1 MRGALACLMI
11 LAAVALG
18 AADLR
23 AQQMPDPKEIAGVPL
38 PVGNVPTG
46 TIVVRVIRGSLANNI
61 PDQMV
66 ELKGVD
72 PARSI
77 KTDAGGR
84 AQFDGLTPGA
94 RVTATTTV
102 AGEPLQSQEITVP
115 ASGGI
120 RLLLVATD
128 PEAEKKAEEDRKVAA
143 GPAQPGVVV
152 LGDQSR
158 FVIELGDGSL
168 SVFNILQIVNT
179 ARTPVQPP
187 QPVVFEV
194 PQESSGASIL
204 QDSSPQAKADGKR
217 VSVAGP
223 FAPGTTLVQFAY
235 SMPYS
240 GANLDFEQKMPV
252 PLTRV
257 IVLAQKSGEMR
268 LQSPQMSEQREM
280 AAEGQTYIVGQGPA
294 VGAGRAVSFT
304 FSGLPHEPRWPH
316 MLALTLATVIL
327 AVGAWASLRKAPERE
342 DKARTRLE
350 TKRGQ
355 LFAELTALE
364 EQHRAAQIDP
374 QRYASRRQE
383 LVAALERVYAEIDRR
398 AA

>member
-1 MRGALACLMI
+1 MRSALVCVTM

-18 AADLR
+18 AADLQAR
-23 AQQMPDPKEIAGVPL
+23 QMDPKQVAGIPL
-38 PVGNVPTG
+38 PVPNLPTG
-46 TIVVRVIRGSLANNI
+46 TVAVRVIRGSLANNI
-61 PDQMV
+61 PDQVV

-72 PARSI
+72 PTRSA

-94 RVTATTTV
+94 RVTATATV
-102 AGEPLQSQEITVP
+102 GGEQLQSQEITVP

-120 RLLLVATD
+120 RVLLVAQD
-128 PEAEKKAEEDRKVAA
+128 PEAEKKAEPDREGAA

-158 FVIELGDGSL
+158 FVIEFADGSL

-179 ARTPVQPP
+179 ARTPVQLP
-187 QPVVFEV
+187 QPLVFEL

-240 GANLDFEQKMPV
+240 GAELDFEQKMPV
-252 PLTRV
+252 ALTRV
-257 IVLAQKSGEMR
+257 IVLAQKVGEMR
-268 LQSPQMSEQREM
+268 LQSPQMTEQREM
-280 AAEGQTYIVGQGPA
+280 AAEGQRYIVGQGPA
-294 VGAGRAVSFT
+294 VAAGRAVSFT

-316 MLALTLATVIL
+316 MLALGFAVVIL
-327 AVGAWASLRKAPERE
+327 VVGAWASLRTVPERE
-342 DKARTRLE
+342 DKVRTRLE
-350 TKRGQ
+350 AKRGQ

-364 EQHRAAQIDP
+364 EQHRDGRVDP
-374 QRYASRRQE
+374 QRYAARRQE
-383 LVAALERVYAEIDRR
+383 LIVALERVYADIDRR

>member
-1 MRGALACLMI
+1 MRAALACLT
-11 LAAVALG
+11 LVAAVAFG

-23 AQQMPDPKEIAGVPL
+23 ARQMPDPKQVAGIPL
-38 PVGNVPTG
+38 PVANLPTG
-46 TIVVRVIRGSLANNI
+46 TISVRVIKGSLTNNI
-61 PDQMV
+61 PDQLV

-72 PARSI
+72 PARSV

-102 AGEPLQSQEITVP
+102 GSELLQSQEITVP

-120 RLLLVATD
+120 RVLLVATD
-128 PEAEKKAEEDRKVAA
+128 PDAEKKAAEDQKVA
-143 GPAQPGVVV
+143 GPAQPGVIV

-168 SVFNILQIVNT
+168 SVFNILQIVN
-179 ARTPVQPP
+179 AAGTPVQPA
-187 QPVVFEV
+187 QPLIFEL
-194 PQESSGASIL
+194 PRESTGASIL

-240 GANLDFEQKMPV
+240 GGDLDFEQTMPV
-252 PLTRV
+252 SLARV
-257 IVLAQKSGEMR
+257 IILAQKVGEMR

-280 AAEGQTYIVGQGPA
+280 AAEGQSYIVGQGPA
-294 VGAGRAVSFT
+294 IGAGRALSLT

-316 MLALTLATVIL
+316 MLALGLAVVVLI
-327 AVGAWASLRKAPERE
+327 VGAWASLRTPPERE
-342 DKARTRLE
+342 DKTRTRLE

-364 EQHRAAQIDP
+364 EQHRDGGLTAE
-374 QRYASRRQE
+374 RYTSRRQE
-383 LVAALERVYAEIDRR
+383 LIASLERVYAEIDRR

>member
-1 MRGALACLMI
+1 MRSAFAGLTM

-18 AADLR
+18 AVDLR
-23 AQQMPDPKEIAGVPL
+23 AQMDPKQVAGIPL
-38 PVGNVPTG
+38 PVDNVPAG
-46 TIVVRVIRGSLANNI
+46 TIVVRVIKGSLTNNI
-61 PDQMV
+61 PDQVV

-72 PARSI
+72 PVRSV

-84 AQFDGLTPGA
+84 AQFDGLRPGT
-94 RVTATTTV
+94 RVTATATV
-102 AGEPLQSQEITVP
+102 GQEHLQSQEITVP

-120 RLLLVATD
+120 RVLLVATD
-128 PEAEKKAEEDRKVAA
+128 LDAEKKTGEDSKLAA
-143 GPAQPGVVV
+143 GPAPSGMVV

-168 SVFNILQIVNT
+168 SVFNIIQIVNT
-179 ARTPVQPP
+179 AREPVQPP
-187 QPVVFEV
+187 QPIVFEL
-194 PQESSGASIL
+194 PQEATGASIM

-240 GANLDFEQKMPV
+240 GADLRFEQKMPA
-252 PLTRV
+252 PLSRV
-257 IVLAQKSGEMR
+257 IILAQKADEMR

-280 AAEGQTYIVGQGPA
+280 AAEGQAYIVGQGPA
-294 VGAGRAVSFT
+294 VPAGGAVSLT

-316 MLALTLATVIL
+316 MLALGIAAVIL
-327 AVGAWASLRKAPERE
+327 VIGAWASLRKTPERE
-342 DKARTRLE
+342 DKTRTRLE

-374 QRYASRRQE
+374 QRYAVRRHE
-383 LVAALERVYAEIDRR
+383 LVAALERIYAEIDRR

>member
-1 MRGALACLMI
+1 MRSAIACVLQLAV
-11 LAAVALG
+11 VALT
-18 AADLR
+18 AADLQAR
-23 AQQMPDPKEIAGVPL
+23 QMDPRQVAGIPL
-38 PVGNVPTG
+38 PVPNLPTG
-46 TIVVRVIRGSLANNI
+46 TVSVRVIKGSLTNNV
-61 PDQMV
+61 PDQLV

-94 RVTATTTV
+94 RVTATATV
-102 AGEPLQSQEITVP
+102 GGEQLQSQEITVP
-115 ASGGI
+115 ATGGI
-120 RLLLVATD
+120 RVLLVATD
-128 PEAEKKAEEDRKVAA
+128 PDGEKKGEEDRTLAA
-143 GPAQPGVVV
+143 APAQPGVVV

-179 ARTPVQPP
+179 ARTLVQLP
-187 QPVVFEV
+187 QPLVFEV

-240 GANLDFEQKMPV
+240 GADLDFEQKMPV

-257 IVLAQKSGEMR
+257 IVLAQKVGEMR

-294 VGAGRAVSFT
+294 VAAGRAVSFT

-316 MLALTLATVIL
+316 MLALTLAAVIL
-327 AVGAWASLRKAPERE
+327 AVGVWASLRKAPERE

-364 EQHRAAQIDP
+364 EQHRDGRVDP
-374 QRYASRRQE
+374 QRYAARRQE
-383 LVAALERVYAEIDRR
+383 LIAALERVYAEIDKR

>member
-1 MRGALACLMI
+1 MRSALACLT
-11 LAAVALG
+11 LFAAVALG
-18 AADLR
+18 AVDLQ
-23 AQQMPDPKEIAGVPL
+23 AQMDPKQVAGIPL
-38 PVGNVPTG
+38 PVDNVPAG
-46 TIVVRVIRGSLANNI
+46 TIVVRVIRGALANNI
-61 PDQMV
+61 PDQVV
-66 ELKGVD
+66 ELNGVD
-72 PARSI
+72 PVRSI

-84 AQFDGLTPGA
+84 AQFDGLTPGT
-94 RVTATTTV
+94 RVTATATV
-102 AGEPLQSQEITVP
+102 AGERLQSQEITVP

-120 RLLLVATD
+120 RVLLVATD
-128 PEAEKKAEEDRKVAA
+128 PGAAKTAEADRQVAG
-143 GPAQPGVVV
+143 GPAQPGGVV

-187 QPVVFEV
+187 QPLVFEL
-194 PQESSGASIL
+194 PQESTGASIL
-204 QDSSPQAKADGKR
+204 QDSSPQAKADGTR

-223 FAPGTTLVQFAY
+223 FAPGTTVVQFAY

-240 GANLDFEQKMPV
+240 GADLDFEQKMPV

-257 IVLAQKSGEMR
+257 VVLAQKAVQMR
-268 LQSPQMSEQREM
+268 LQSPQLSEQREM
-280 AAEGQTYIVGQGPA
+280 TAEGQMYIVGQGPA
-294 VGAGRAVSFT
+294 VAAGRSVAFT

-316 MLALTLATVIL
+316 MLALTLAVVIL
-327 AVGAWASLRKAPERE
+327 GMGAWASLRKAPERE
-342 DKARTRLE
+342 DKTRTRLE

-364 EQHRAAQIDP
+364 QQHRDGLLDS
-374 QRYASRRQE
+374 QRYAIRRAE

>member
-1 MRGALACLMI
+1 MRVAIACLA
-11 LAAVALG
+11 LVAAVALG

-23 AQQMPDPKEIAGVPL
+23 AQMDPKQVAGIPL
-38 PVGNVPTG
+38 PVANVPTG
-46 TIVVRVIRGSLANNI
+46 TVVVRVIRGSLANNV
-61 PDQMV
+61 PDQVV
-66 ELKGVD
+66 ELTGVE

-102 AGEPLQSQEITVP
+102 GGEQLQSQEITVP

-120 RLLLVATD
+120 RVLLVATD
-128 PEAEKKAEEDRKVAA
+128 PEAEKKAEEERKLA
-143 GPAQPGVVV
+143 GAPAQPGVVV

-168 SVFNILQIVNT
+168 SIFNILQIVNR
-179 ARTPVQPP
+179 AQTPVQPP
-187 QPVVFEV
+187 QPLIFDL
-194 PQESSGASIL
+194 PRESTGASIL

-235 SMPYS
+235 SMPYA
-240 GANLDFEQKMPV
+240 GGDLDFEQTMPV

-257 IVLAQKSGEMR
+257 IVLAQKVGEMR

-280 AAEGQTYIVGQGPA
+280 TAEGQTYIVGQGPA
-294 VGAGRAVSFT
+294 VAAGRPIAFA
-304 FSGLPHEPRWPH
+304 FSGLPHEARWPH
-316 MLALTLATVIL
+316 MLALGL
-327 AVGAWASLRKAPERE
+327 AVVVLAAGAWASLRTPPERE
-342 DKARTRLE
+342 DKTRTRLE

-364 EQHRAAQIDP
+364 EQHRDGRVDS
-374 QRYASRRQE
+374 QRYTTRRAE

>member
-1 MRGALACLMI
+1 MRFAVAGLTVLV
-11 LAAVALG
+11 AVALG
-18 AADLR
+18 AVDLR
-23 AQQMPDPKEIAGVPL
+23 AQMMDPKQVAGIPL
-38 PVGNVPTG
+38 PVGNVPAG
-46 TIVVRVIRGSLANNI
+46 TIVVRVIRGALANNI
-61 PDQMV
+61 PDQVV

-72 PARSI
+72 PVRSM

-84 AQFDGLTPGA
+84 AQFDGLTPGT
-94 RVTATTTV
+94 RVTATATV
-102 AGEPLQSQEITVP
+102 AGEQLQSQEITIP

-120 RLLLVATD
+120 RVLLVATD
-128 PEAEKKAEEDRKVAA
+128 PEAEKKAEADRQPAG
-143 GPAQPGVVV
+143 GPAQPGTVV

-158 FVIELGDGSL
+158 FVLELGDGSL
-168 SVFNILQIVNT
+168 SVFNIMQIVNM
-179 ARTPVQPP
+179 ARDPVQTP
-187 QPVVFEV
+187 QPIVFEL
-194 PQESSGASIL
+194 PQESTGASIL
-204 QDSSPQAKADGKR
+204 PDSSPQAKADGKR

-240 GANLDFEQKMPV
+240 GADLAFAQKLPV

-257 IVLAQKSGEMR
+257 IVLAQKTGEMR

-280 AAEGQTYIVGQGPA
+280 AADGQTYIVGQGPA
-294 VGAGRAVSFT
+294 VPAGGAVSFT

-316 MLALTLATVIL
+316 MLALGIAAVIL
-327 AVGAWASLRKAPERE
+327 VIGAWASLRKAPERE
-342 DKARTRLE
+342 DKTANRLE

-364 EQHRAAQIDP
+364 QQHRDGLVDP
-374 QRYASRRQE
+374 QRYTTRRAE
-383 LVAALERVYAEIDRR
+383 LIAALERVYAEIDRR